1 MGIDAYI
8 SGDVKTRLA
17 VGFFLLEKRPHTYPI
32 ISHTCIV
39 QNITGK
45 LKQDQEALK
54 KLLPAEDILEFAF
67 TDGQGD
73 EFVVLF
79 TDPVCDKELLGQL
92 VLRPLFHYDGE
103 KTAEEIGKRL
113 AFPEMRMEK
122 SLDKLA
128 EEILAGNPVL
138 LWEGM
143 DEGIIVGTKKIF
155 IRAIAEP
162 PTDVTIKGPREG
174 FIEDVKVNTSL
185 VRRRFKTGELKIE
198 YLKVGRRSQTFVA
211 VCYLE
216 GTSVRK
222 VVEEVKEKINKI
234 DIDVI
239 PDSSYLTHFLASR
252 PKSLMKQVGTTEKP
266 DIFCAKIAE
275 GRVGILVDGSPIA
288 LTVPYLIV
296 EDFQS
301 SEDYFVPQ
309 YRATFTRLIRL
320 FALIVAIY
328 LPAFYVAAQL
338 FKLQLLPVKLL
349 LTISGSIRDLPFSP
363 SLEMLLVL
371 IVLEILNEASIRMPK
386 YVGMAL
392 SVVGALVLG
401 ETAVSAGFVSTP
413 AIIIIAFSGIGL
425 YAVPNLIEETS
436 VVRLAMLLIAGSV
449 GTYGIILATG
459 FIVFYLVTTDT
470 FGSPLVAPFS
480 PMIGKDLRDSLVKYN
495 LGELKTRPKTFGS
508 KNKRRLRH
516 E

>member
-1 MGIDAYI
+1 MQTVT
-8 SGDVKTRLA
+8 S
-17 VGFFLLEKRPHTYPI
+17 
-32 ISHTCIV
+32 
-39 QNITGK
+39 K
-45 LKQDQEALK
+45 LKETQEALK
-54 KLLPAEDILEFAF
+54 KLLPAEDILDFSF
-67 TDGQGD
+67 TTDGGD
-73 EFVVLF
+73 EFLILF
-79 TDPVCDKELLGQL
+79 ADPICDKELLGHL
-92 VLRPLFHYDGE
+92 IVEPLKSFDGK
-103 KTAEEIGKRL
+103 KTAEEIGKKL
-113 AFPEMRMEK
+113 AFPEIRTEK
-122 SLDKLA
+122 ELQKLA
-128 EEILAGNPVL
+128 DEILAGNPVL

-143 DEGIIVGTKKIF
+143 DEGVIVGTKKVF
-155 IRAIAEP
+155 IRGITEP

-211 VCYLE
+211 VCYLD
-216 GTSVRK
+216 GTSVKK
-222 VVEEVKEKINKI
+222 VVEEVKERINKI
-234 DIDVI
+234 DIDVV
-239 PDSSYLTHFLASR
+239 PDSSYLTHFLSSR
-252 PKSLMKQVGTTEKP
+252 PKSLVKQVGTTEKP

-301 SEDYFVPQ
+301 SEDYFVPS
-309 YRATFTRLIRL
+309 YRATFTRLLRL
-320 FALIVAIY
+320 FALVVAIY

-338 FKLQLLPVKLL
+338 FKIQLFPIKLL
-349 LTISGSIRDLPFSP
+349 MTISGSIRDLPFSP
-363 SLEMLLVL
+363 SLEMFLVL
-371 IVLEILNEASIRMPK
+371 LVLEILNEASIRMPK

-425 YAVPNLIEETS
+425 YAVPHLIEETS
-436 VVRLAMLLIAGSV
+436 IVRLAMLLVAGSV
-449 GTYGIILATG
+449 GTYGIILVTA
-459 FIVFYLVTTDT
+459 FIIFYLVTTDN
-470 FGSPLVAPFS
+470 FGTPLVAPFA
-480 PMIGKDLRDSLVKYN
+480 PAVGKDLRDSLIKYD
-495 LGELKTRPKTFGS
+495 LGSLTTRPKSLGS